1 MFTDMVTWSHHLPM
15 THHQLWE
22 TLPELPTHEPPL
34 LSLTELNTLVLSIHV
49 FKKTEPSPPVS
60 KYIFKVV
67 LIE

>member
-1 MFTDMVTWSHHLPM
+1 M